1 MMYKSKLN
9 WPEQN
14 IVLISII
21 GSIGT
26 GQSWTISKFPLIKHP
41 SDLTESQLTFKKVKI
56 FAPNLNF
63 VAKIH
68 EFDDS
73 QFCKEVNTI

>member
-1 MMYKSKLN
+1 M
-9 WPEQN
+9 
-14 IVLISII
+14 
-21 GSIGT
+21 
-26 GQSWTISKFPLIKHP
+26 
-41 SDLTESQLTFKKVKI
+41 TFKKVKI

-73 QFCKEVNTI
+73 QFCKKLYTIRQWQWLVKFLDLHDFMIDSNLLHICRKEREKN